1 MKTNIP
7 VWVAVS
13 ILVVSV
19 ISGVLT
25 IGANYVTIR
34 EYLEKK
40 KATTTPNA

>member
-7 VWVAVS
+7 VWVAVA
-13 ILVVSV
+13 ILAVSV
-19 ISGVLT
+19 ISGILT

-40 KATTTPNA
+40 KAPTTPTA